1 MKNHKS
7 IYNKIMHNISHS
19 LKQTLNEADYYVDD
33 YDWDVT
39 ITTSKNN
46 KGYRTPYK
54 YAPQTKEELFK
65 LIIKKYKENPEEPN
79 LLDIDTSAITDM
91 SELFYIKAL
100 QKYGFKD
107 QTVKIKKL
115 DLSTWN
121 VSNVININFM
131 FWQCYQL
138 KTINLSGWDTSNL
151 VYMNATFASCTSLK
165 SIDLSHFD
173 ISNVA
178 EMNQTFAGCKALHH
192 IEFFDINNLGY
203 EVNFYDMFSRCNDL
217 NTRGIPEVFLKYRK
231 IINGQLYESS
241 IYNDPDSY
249 METEQAEPM
258 VKTIML
264 QSYSL
269 GDDEELDLMSFQN
282 EVSLIFRLPETG
294 SVYLMADPIFEKANP
309 KQMWKKSE
317 DVNKFFFKKNINW
330 ANFLVIPNWK
340 YLGSTKI
347 DFSSDIGDDQNHRV
361 LISHAELPKSFIDKL
376 FRTKYIE
383 IREVENYAN
392 RHIKHLI
399 NKLIKEKY
407 LD

>member
-1 MKNHKS
+1 MNNHKS

-33 YDWDVT
+33 YDYAVT

-46 KGYRTPYK
+46 KGYRIPYK
-54 YAPQTKEELFK
+54 YTPQTKEELYK

-91 SELFYIKAL
+91 SELFYIEAL
-100 QKYGFKD
+100 KKYGFKD
-107 QTVKIKKL
+107 QLVKIKKL

-121 VSNVININFM
+121 VSNVTNINFM
-131 FWQCYQL
+131 FWQCYHL
-138 KTINLSGWDTSNL
+138 KAIDLSGWNTASL
-151 VYMNATFASCTSLK
+151 EYMNVTFGDCISLK

-173 ISNVA
+173 ISNVV
-178 EMNQTFAGCKALHH
+178 EMNQLFAGCKALHH

-203 EVNFYDMFSRCNDL
+203 ELHFYAMFADCDDL
-217 NTRGIPEVFLKYRK
+217 NTRGLPEIFLKYNK
-231 IINGQLYESS
+231 MVNGQLYESS
-241 IYNDPDSY
+241 IYNEPDSY

-258 VKTIML
+258 VKAIML

-294 SVYLMADPIFEKANP
+294 CVYLMADPIFEKASP
-309 KQMWKKSE
+309 QKMWKKSE
-317 DVNKFFFKKNINW
+317 DVNKFFFKKDINW

-340 YLGSTKI
+340 YLGSSKI
-347 DFSSDIGDDQNHRV
+347 EFSSDIVNNQNHRV
-361 LISHAELPKSFIDKL
+361 LISHAELPKSFIDRL

-383 IREVENYAN
+383 VRKVENYAN

-399 NKLIKEKY
+399 NKLVKEKY